1 MKVPVRHGERT
12 GWCGE
17 LATWTV
23 VGFSAGVAAG
33 FLLGEMVGTSGG
45 RRIVRLMRALRGP
58 RTPAERRSALLGK
71 VREALRADLSLAG
84 LTLDVGFGSRG
95 RIELQGWVATRRQRS
110 HAYRLALETSGVPV
124 LNRILVR
131 GEDDRQPFPAAPGES
146 PRSA

>member
-1 MKVPVRHGERT
+1 MKVPVTHGERT
-12 GWCGE
+12 GWGGE

-33 FLLGEMVGTSGG
+33 FLLGEMVGTTGG
-45 RRIVRLMRALRGP
+45 RRIVRMMQALRGR
-58 RTPAERRSALLGK
+58 RTPAELRSALLGK

-84 LTLDVGFGSRG
+84 LTLEVGFGSRG
-95 RIELQGWVATRRQRS
+95 RIELQGWVGTRHQRS
-110 HAYRLALETSGVPV
+110 HAYRLALETGGVPV

-131 GEDDRQPFPAAPGES
+131 GEDDRQPFPAAPGGS

>member
-1 MKVPVRHGERT
+1 MKVPVTHGGRT
-12 GWCGE
+12 DWSGE

-45 RRIVRLMRALRGP
+45 RRIVRLMKALRGQ
-58 RTPAERRSALLGK
+58 RTPAERGSVILGK
-71 VREALRADLSLAG
+71 VREALRTDLSLAG
-84 LTLDVGFGSRG
+84 LTLEVAFGSRG
-95 RIELQGWVATRRQRS
+95 RIELQGWVETRRQRS
-110 HAYRLALETSGVPV
+110 HAYRLALETGGVPV

-131 GEDDRQPFPAAPGES
+131 GEDDRQPLPTAPGES

>member
-1 MKVPVRHGERT
+1 MKVPVTHGERT
-12 GWCGE
+12 GWAGE

-33 FLLGEMVGTSGG
+33 FLVGEMVGTSGG
-45 RRIVRLMRALRGP
+45 RHIFRLMRALGGS
-58 RTPAERRSALLGK
+58 RTPVERRSALLGK
-71 VREALRADLSLAG
+71 VRAALRADLSLTG

-95 RIELQGWVATRRQRS
+95 RIELQGWVASRRQRS
-110 HAYRLALETSGVPV
+110 HAYRLALETAGVPV

-131 GEDDRQPFPAAPGES
+131 GEDDRQPFPTAPDES

>member
-1 MKVPVRHGERT
+1 MKVPVTHGERT
-12 GWCGE
+12 GWGGE

-45 RRIVRLMRALRGP
+45 RRVFRLIRALRGSG
-58 RTPAERRSALLGK
+58 TPAERRSALLGK

-95 RIELQGWVATRRQRS
+95 RIELQGWVVSRRQRS
-110 HAYRLALETSGVPV
+110 HAYRLALETAGVPV

-131 GEDDRQPFPAAPGES
+131 GEDDRQPFPTAPDES

>member
-1 MKVPVRHGERT
+1 MKVPVTHGERT
-12 GWCGE
+12 GWAGE

-45 RRIVRLMRALRGP
+45 RRIFRLIRALRGSG
-58 RTPAERRSALLGK
+58 TPAERRSALLGK
-71 VREALRADLSLAG
+71 VREALRADLSLTG
-84 LTLDVGFGSRG
+84 VTLEVGFGSRG
-95 RIELQGWVATRRQRS
+95 RIELQGWVASRRQRS
-110 HAYRLALETSGVPV
+110 HAYRLALETAGVPV

-131 GEDDRQPFPAAPGES
+131 GEDDRQPFPTAPDES

>member
-1 MKVPVRHGERT
+1 MKVPVTHGERT
-12 GWCGE
+12 GWGGE

-33 FLLGEMVGTSGG
+33 FLLGEMVGTRGG
-45 RRIVRLMRALRGP
+45 RRIFRLIRALRGSG
-58 RTPAERRSALLGK
+58 TPAGRRSALLGK

-95 RIELQGWVATRRQRS
+95 RIELQGWVASRRQRS
-110 HAYRLALETSGVPV
+110 HAYRLALETAGVPV

-131 GEDDRQPFPAAPGES
+131 GEDDRQPFPTAPDES

>member
-1 MKVPVRHGERT
+1 MKVPVTHGERT
-12 GWCGE
+12 DWGGE
-17 LATWTV
+17 LATWAI

-45 RRIVRLMRALRGP
+45 RRIVRMMRAFRGP
-58 RTPAERRSALLGK
+58 RTPPEGRSALLGK

-95 RIELQGWVATRRQRS
+95 RIELQGWVGSRRQRS
-110 HAYRLALETSGVPV
+110 HAYRVALETAGIPV

-131 GEDDRQPFPAAPGES
+131 GEDDRQPFPTAPDES

>member
-1 MKVPVRHGERT
+1 MKVPVTHGERT
-12 GWCGE
+12 GWGGE

-45 RRIVRLMRALRGP
+45 RRVFRLIRALRGSG
-58 RTPAERRSALLGK
+58 TPAERRSALLGK

-95 RIELQGWVATRRQRS
+95 RIELQGWVASRRQRS
-110 HAYRLALETSGVPV
+110 HAYRLALETAGVPV

-131 GEDDRQPFPAAPGES
+131 GEDDRQPFPTAPDES

>member
-1 MKVPVRHGERT
+1 MKVPVTRSERA
-12 GWCGE
+12 GWGGE

-33 FLLGEMVGTSGG
+33 FLLGEMVGTSGVL
-45 RRIVRLMRALRGP
+45 RIVRMMRRLRGP
-58 RTPAERRSALLGK
+58 RVPAEGRSALLGK

-95 RIELQGWVATRRQRS
+95 RIELQGWVASRRQRS
-110 HAYRLALETSGVPV
+110 HAYRLALETAGVPV

-131 GEDDRQPFPAAPGES
+131 GEDDRQPFPSAPGGS